1 MIYIVVPHHLNF
13 KWHDTKY
20 TFNLQYFISTMKLIH
35 FKWGVLTYVWHH
47 IKEKE
52 QKVINL
58 FFPLKWNQTLKWNH
72 SIFIMERTQ
81 ISKHGVIIVNKSHQ
95 AFESCCAHYL
105 FFFPPTIFSSSSSF
119 LQLCPPFFIYW
130 FFFFYI
136 IRWVWDLE
144 VEATNNANIEAK
156 PIDKQWE

>member
-1 MIYIVVPHHLNF
+1 
-13 KWHDTKY
+13 
-20 TFNLQYFISTMKLIH
+20 MKLIH

-47 IKEKE
+47 INEKE
-52 QKVINL
+52 QQVINL

-72 SIFIMERTQ
+72 SIFTMERTQ

-105 FFFPPTIFSSSSSF
+105 FFFPYYF
-119 LQLCPPFFIYW
+119 LFFFIVSPTVPTFFYLLI
-130 FFFFYI
+130 FFFNI